1 MAVLIEVL
9 LNVME
14 DTLDI
19 LQNGAQDVAAI
30 GAAEMAMR
38 YPWDPYK
45 SWSER
50 EKWTWL

>member
-14 DTLDI
+14 DMPDI
-19 LQNGAQDVAAI
+19 LQKDAQDVAAI

-38 YPWDPYK
+38 SPWNPYR
-45 SWSER
+45 S
-50 EKWTWL
+50 